1 MESEQ
6 TKCTEMRRQDSHIKV
21 LDGLLSIHHFARKCE
36 PRVAVRVVDV
46 HGCVHVGP
54 TAVCGATIVCGAV
67 EKEGEVAAAAAAADD
82 ELSVNQGESGEG
94 EVEGSK
100 RDGSNPIGGTNEGLR
115 LPEVAVGVPERL
127 RFRASEEPGR
137 EKNEVSKP
145 GHDSGQRSLPV

>member
-1 MESEQ
+1 M
-6 TKCTEMRRQDSHIKV
+6 
-21 LDGLLSIHHFARKCE
+21 
-36 PRVAVRVVDV
+36 AVRVVDV

-67 EKEGEVAAAAAAADD
+67 EKEGEAAAAAADD

-115 LPEVAVGVPERL
+115 LPEVAVGVPEGL

-145 GHDSGQRSLPV
+145 GHDGDQRSLPV